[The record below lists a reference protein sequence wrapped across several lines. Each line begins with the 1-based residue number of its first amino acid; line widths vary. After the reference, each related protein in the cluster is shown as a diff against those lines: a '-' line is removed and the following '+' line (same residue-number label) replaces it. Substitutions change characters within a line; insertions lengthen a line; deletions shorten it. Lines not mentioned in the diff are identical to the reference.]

1 MRAGVK
7 QRKEIKNISSRNSK
21 TIKETKR
28 KFLLEGGID
37 RTNTRKSP
45 MVKKDR
51 GISDRLISDQRLDMI
66 ILQSPGPRRQVES

>member
-1 MRAGVK
+1 
-7 QRKEIKNISSRNSK
+7 
-21 TIKETKR
+21 
-28 KFLLEGGID
+28 
-37 RTNTRKSP
+37 